1 MDGKYVQKSADN
13 KTRQLVTTA
22 LMICLIVLGTL
33 IFRVPVPMT
42 QGYIHLG
49 DTMIC
54 LGVLLLGRKH
64 AAAAAGLGSAMADI
78 LGGFAFWAPW
88 SLVIKF
94 AMAWTAGFIIE
105 KRAAHHG
112 SQGSTHKSHIAEG
125 SSLLHIT
132 ALTAGGLVMCA
143 GYLIAE
149 RLMYGSWAA
158 AFIALPWNFGQ
169 FTAGIVL
176 SLAIFHAMAKATK

>member
-1 MDGKYVQKSADN
+1 MDSHSAQKSADN
-13 KTRQLVTTA
+13 KTRQLVITA
-22 LMICLIVLGTL
+22 LMISLIVLGTL
-33 IFRVPVPMT
+33 LFRVPIPMT

-54 LGVLLLGRKH
+54 LGVMLLGKRN
-64 AAAAAGLGSAMADI
+64 AAAAAGIGSAMADL
-78 LGGFAFWAPW
+78 LGGFSYWAPW
-88 SLVIKF
+88 TLVIKF
-94 AMAWTAGFIIE
+94 AMAFTAGFIIE
-105 KRAAHHG
+105 KRTI
-112 SQGSTHKSHIAEG
+112 SRSDSEDKT
-125 SSLLHIT
+125 LLYIT

-149 RLMYGSWAA
+149 RLMYGNWAA

-176 SLAIFHAMAKATK
+176 SLLISRAMPKLMH

>member
-112 SQGSTHKSHIAEG
+112 PQGSTF
-125 SSLLHIT
+125 LHVT
-132 ALTAGGLVMCA
+132 AMTAGGLVMCA

-149 RLMYGSWAA
+149 RIMYGSWAA

-169 FTAGIVL
+169 FTAGIAL
-176 SLAIFHAMAKATK
+176 SLAIFRAMSKAAK

>member
-1 MDGKYVQKSADN
+1 MESHSAQKSSDN
-13 KTRQLVTTA
+13 KTRPLVITA
-22 LMICLIVLGTL
+22 LMISLVVLGTL
-33 IFRVPVPMT
+33 LFRVPIPMT

-54 LGVLLLGRKH
+54 LGVMLLGKRN
-64 AAAAAGLGSAMADI
+64 AAAAAGIGSAAADI
-78 LGGFAFWAPW
+78 LGGFAYWAPW

-94 AMAWTAGFIIE
+94 AMAFTAGLIIE
-105 KRAAHHG
+105 KR
-112 SQGSTHKSHIAEG
+112 SIRRG
-125 SSLLHIT
+125 SSEGRSLLYAT
-132 ALTAGGLVMCA
+132 AMTAGGLVMCA

-169 FTAGIVL
+169 FTAGIVF
-176 SLAIFHAMAKATK
+176 SLLIFHAIPKTVK

>member
-105 KRAAHHG
+105 RRAAYHG
-112 SQGSTHKSHIAEG
+112 PQGST
-125 SSLLHIT
+125 LLHIT
-132 ALTAGGLVMCA
+132 AMTAGGLVMCA

-149 RLMYGSWAA
+149 RIMYGSWAA

>member
-1 MDGKYVQKSADN
+1 MDSHSAQKSADN
-13 KTRQLVTTA
+13 KTRQLVITA
-22 LMICLIVLGTL
+22 LMISLIVLGTL
-33 IFRVPVPMT
+33 LFRVPIPMT

-54 LGVLLLGRKH
+54 LGVMLLGKRN
-64 AAAAAGLGSAMADI
+64 AAAAAGIGSAMADL
-78 LGGFAFWAPW
+78 LGGFSYWAPW

-94 AMAWTAGFIIE
+94 AMAFTAGFIIE
-105 KRAAHHG
+105 KRINNRND
-112 SQGSTHKSHIAEG
+112 SES
-125 SSLLHIT
+125 SSLLYIT

-149 RLMYGSWAA
+149 CLMYGSWAA

-176 SLAIFHAMAKATK
+176 SLLISHAMPKLMH

>member
-112 SQGSTHKSHIAEG
+112 PQGST
-125 SSLLHIT
+125 LLHVT
-132 ALTAGGLVMCA
+132 AMTAGGLVMCA

-149 RLMYGSWAA
+149 RIMYGSWAA

-169 FTAGIVL
+169 FTAGIAL
-176 SLAIFHAMAKATK
+176 SLAIFHAMAKVAK

>member
-33 IFRVPVPMT
+33 IFRVPIPMT

-88 SLVIKF
+88 SLFIKF

-112 SQGSTHKSHIAEG
+112 SQGST
-125 SSLLHIT
+125 LLHVT
-132 ALTAGGLVMCA
+132 AMTAGGLVMCA

-169 FTAGIVL
+169 FTAGIVF
-176 SLAIFHAMAKATK
+176 SLLIYHALAKAAQ

>member
-1 MDGKYVQKSADN
+1 MDSHSAQKSVDN
-13 KTRQLVTTA
+13 KIRQLVTAA
-22 LMICLIVLGTL
+22 LMVALIVLGTL
-33 IFRVPVPMT
+33 LFRIPVPMT

-54 LGVLLLGRKH
+54 LSVMLLSKRS
-64 AAAAAGLGSAMADI
+64 AAAAAGIGSAMADI

-88 SLVIKF
+88 TLFIKF
-94 AMAWTAGFIIE
+94 AMAFTAGLILERHAPRDGSACSTRLRII
-105 KRAAHHG
+105 
-112 SQGSTHKSHIAEG
+112 
-125 SSLLHIT
+125 
-132 ALTAGGLVMCA
+132 ALTAGGIMMCA

-169 FTAGIVL
+169 FTAGIAL
-176 SLAIFHAMAKATK
+176 SLLIFHAMPKSAQ

>member
-1 MDGKYVQKSADN
+1 MESHSAQKSSDN
-13 KTRQLVTTA
+13 KTRQLVITA
-22 LMICLIVLGTL
+22 LMISLVVLGTL
-33 IFRVPVPMT
+33 LFRVPIPMT

-54 LGVLLLGRKH
+54 LGVILLGKRN
-64 AAAAAGLGSAMADI
+64 ASIAAGIGSAMADL
-78 LGGFAFWAPW
+78 LGGFSYWAPW

-94 AMAWTAGFIIE
+94 AMAFTAGFIIE
-105 KRAAHHG
+105 KRINNRND
-112 SQGSTHKSHIAEG
+112 SESR
-125 SSLLHIT
+125 SLLYIT

-176 SLAIFHAMAKATK
+176 SLLISHAMPKLMH

>member
-33 IFRVPVPMT
+33 IFRVPIPMT

-88 SLVIKF
+88 TLFIKF
-94 AMAWTAGFIIE
+94 AMAFTAGLIIE
-105 KRAAHHG
+105 RHAPRDG
-112 SQGSTHKSHIAEG
+112 SACSTRLRIIAM
-125 SSLLHIT
+125 
-132 ALTAGGLVMCA
+132 TAGGIMMCA

-169 FTAGIVL
+169 FTAGIAL
-176 SLAIFHAMAKATK
+176 SLLIFHALPKSLQ

>member
-1 MDGKYVQKSADN
+1 MDSHSAQKSADN
-13 KTRQLVTTA
+13 KTRQLVITA
-22 LMICLIVLGTL
+22 LMISLIVLGTL
-33 IFRVPVPMT
+33 LFRVPIPMT

-54 LGVLLLGRKH
+54 LGVMLLGKRN
-64 AAAAAGLGSAMADI
+64 AAAAAGIGSAMADL
-78 LGGFAFWAPW
+78 LGGFSYWAPW

-94 AMAWTAGFIIE
+94 AMAFTAGFIIE
-105 KRAAHHG
+105 KRTI
-112 SQGSTHKSHIAEG
+112 SRSDTEDKT
-125 SSLLHIT
+125 LLYIT

-149 RLMYGSWAA
+149 RLMYGNWAA

-176 SLAIFHAMAKATK
+176 SLLISRAMPKLVH

>member
-1 MDGKYVQKSADN
+1 MDSHSAQKSADN

-22 LMICLIVLGTL
+22 LMISLIVLGTL
-33 IFRVPVPMT
+33 LFRLPVPMT

-54 LGVLLLGRKH
+54 LGVMLLGKRNS
-64 AAAAAGLGSAMADI
+64 AIAAGIGSAMADL
-78 LGGFAFWAPW
+78 LGGFSYWAPW
-88 SLVIKF
+88 SLFIKF
-94 AMAWTAGFIIE
+94 AMAFTAGLIIE
-105 KRAAHHG
+105 KRINNRND
-112 SQGSTHKSHIAEG
+112 SESR
-125 SSLLHIT
+125 SLLYIT
-132 ALTAGGLVMCA
+132 ALTARGLVMCA

-176 SLAIFHAMAKATK
+176 SLLISHAMPKLMH

>member
-1 MDGKYVQKSADN
+1 MDSQSAQKSSDN
-13 KTRQLVTTA
+13 KTRQLVITA
-22 LMICLIVLGTL
+22 LMISLTVLGTL
-33 IFRVPVPMT
+33 LFRVPIPMT

-54 LGVLLLGRKH
+54 LGVMFLGKRN
-64 AAAAAGLGSAMADI
+64 AAAAAGIGSAMADI
-78 LGGFAFWAPW
+78 LGGFAYWAPW
-88 SLVIKF
+88 TLVIKS
-94 AMAWTAGFIIE
+94 AMAFTAGLIIE
-105 KRAAHHG
+105 KRMAKR
-112 SQGSTHKSHIAEG
+112 SSYEG
-125 SSLLHIT
+125 KALLHAT

-169 FTAGIVL
+169 FTAGIVF
-176 SLAIFHAMAKATK
+176 SLLIFHAMPKSAH

>member
-1 MDGKYVQKSADN
+1 MDSHSEQKIANN

-22 LMICLIVLGTL
+22 LMISLIVLGTL
-33 IFRVPVPMT
+33 LFRLPIPMT

-54 LGVLLLGRKH
+54 LGVILLGKRN
-64 AAAAAGLGSAMADI
+64 ASIAAGIGSAMADL
-78 LGGFAFWAPW
+78 LGGYSYWAPW

-94 AMAWTAGFIIE
+94 AMAFTAGLIIE
-105 KRAAHHG
+105 KRTI
-112 SQGSTHKSHIAEG
+112 SRSDSE
-125 SSLLHIT
+125 SRSLLYIT

-143 GYLIAE
+143 GYLVAE
-149 RLMYGSWAA
+149 RLMYGNWAA

-169 FTAGIVL
+169 FTAGIVF
-176 SLAIFHAMAKATK
+176 SLLISHAMPKFMR